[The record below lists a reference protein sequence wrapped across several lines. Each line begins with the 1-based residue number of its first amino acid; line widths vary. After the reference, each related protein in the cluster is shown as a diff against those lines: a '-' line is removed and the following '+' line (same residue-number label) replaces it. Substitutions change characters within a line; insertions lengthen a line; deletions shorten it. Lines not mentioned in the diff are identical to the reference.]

1 MVSQSFDVL
10 LDVSGLRC
18 PMPLLKT
25 KQALSSMISGQV
37 VKVVCTDTG
46 SWRDIPAF
54 IELTVHSLLL
64 SEQSDEQFIFMIQK
78 GE

>member
-1 MVSQSFDVL
+1 MTQAYDVL
-10 LDVSGLRC
+10 LDVQNLRC

-25 KQALSSMISGQV
+25 KQSLSSLEVGQIL
-37 VKVVCTDTG
+37 KVVATDAG

-54 IELTVHSLLL
+54 TDISCHELVEKEKQDNHY
-64 SEQSDEQFIFMIQK
+64 IFYILK